1 MPRGGARRKST
12 WKSGESTVVRIPK
25 AYEAEI
31 ILIARALDACEFEK
45 RKDVTLAI
53 YTSEDKN
60 WYIEAIKL
68 LTEALDIPANKG
80 GGIKKNIKK
89 ALKLLHD
96 FDAIGLEDENVKRQ
110 FYRVPKQEI

>member
-1 MPRGGARRKST
+1 VPRGGARRKSS
-12 WKSGESTVVRIPK
+12 WKSGESTVIRIPK

-31 ILIARALDACEFEK
+31 TLIARALDVCEFEK
-45 RKDVTLAI
+45 RKDISISIHSTEHI
-53 YTSEDKN
+53 R

-89 ALKLLHD
+89 SLKLLHD
-96 FDAIGLEDENVKRQ
+96 FDAIGLEDENVKKQ
-110 FYRVPKQEI
+110 FYRVPKKEN